1 MQVSHLSTCACL
13 SDKSLF
19 PTFFRTV
26 PSDRFQVIGLVQ
38 LMKYLDWRWVGIIYS
53 KGLYSKKA
61 TADFAMQAQREN
73 ICVEYRL
80 PFSKKS
86 ATELKAI
93 VTMLREST
101 SKVVLLFLPL
111 SSTKSFLSK
120 MESYNI
126 TGKQWLGSEAWITQV
141 ELASPERMHI
151 LQGTI
156 GFAIPRASIL
166 GLGEYLLSLKPSDEP
181 HSAIVKA
188 VWEKFF
194 DCSFLPSNTSV
205 ACTGTEDLR
214 TVSNDYTDVTH
225 FRAENN
231 VYKAV
236 YLVAHAMHILLQCKD
251 GSNPTTRK
259 PCVTK
264 EDVRPR
270 LVSSSIFVE
279 YHLLVCGCLL
289 AYLLFAGHILKHLA
303 DLSPQV
309 LEHIKY
315 VNFTTREGAKVYFD
329 ESGETVAQYDLV
341 NWQMQ
346 EDGSVEIAKIGRY
359 DASFP
364 EENKLRLDESAKIIW
379 GGNNKEVHENC
390 I

>member
-1 MQVSHLSTCACL
+1 
-13 SDKSLF
+13 
-19 PTFFRTV
+19 
-26 PSDRFQVIGLVQ
+26 
-38 LMKYLDWRWVGIIYS
+38 MKHFDWRWVGIIYS
-53 KGLYSKKA
+53 KGLYSTKA

-86 ATELKAI
+86 GSKLKAI

-181 HSAIVKA
+181 QSTIVKA

-194 DCSFLPSNTSV
+194 DCSFLPPNTSV
-205 ACTGTEDLR
+205 AACTGTEDLR

-236 YLVAHAMHILLQCKD
+236 YLVAHAMHILLQCED
-251 GSNPTTRK
+251 GSNPITGK
-259 PCVTK
+259 PCVSK

-270 LVSSSIFVE
+270 LVSSTNFAE
-279 YHLLVCGCLL
+279 YHLLVGMNICLL
-289 AYLLFAGHILKHLA
+289 AYVLLAGHKLKHLA
-303 DLSPQV
+303 YLSPQV

-315 VNFTTREGAKVYFD
+315 VNFTTTEGAKVYFD
-329 ESGETVAQYDLV
+329 ENGEAVAQYDLV
-341 NWQMQ
+341 NWQMK
-346 EDGSVEIAKIGRY
+346 EGGSVEIAKIGRF
-359 DASFP
+359 DTSFP
-364 EENKLRLDESAKIIW
+364 EENKLRLEDSASIIW
-379 GGNNKEVHENC
+379 GGNSKEVRENC

>member
-1 MQVSHLSTCACL
+1 M
-13 SDKSLF
+13 KSF
-19 PTFFRTV
+19 
-26 PSDRFQVIGLVQ
+26 
-38 LMKYLDWRWVGIIYS
+38 DWRWAGIIYS

-86 ATELKAI
+86 AAELNAI

-101 SKVVLLFLPL
+101 SNVVLLFLSL

-141 ELASPERMHI
+141 DLASPERVHI
-151 LQGTI
+151 LQGTM
-156 GFAIPRASIL
+156 GFAIPHASIL

-181 HSAIVKA
+181 QSTIVKA
-188 VWEKFF
+188 VWEHFF
-194 DCSFLPSNTSV
+194 DCSFSPSNTTV
-205 ACTGTEDLR
+205 ACTGDEDLR

-251 GSNPTTRK
+251 GLNPTTGK

-264 EDVRPR
+264 KDVRPW
-270 LVSSSIFVE
+270 LVGSTYFVE
-279 YHLLVCGCLL
+279 LSPLKKGSLI
-289 AYLLFAGHILKHLA
+289 AYLLFVGYISKNLT

-329 ESGETVAQYDLV
+329 ENGEAVAQYDLV
-341 NWQMQ
+341 NWQMK
-346 EDGSVEIAKIGRY
+346 EDGSVEIAKIGAF
-359 DASFP
+359 DTSFP
-364 EENKLRLDESAKIIW
+364 GENKLRLEESAKIIW
-379 GGNNKEVHENC
+379 GGNRKEVHENMV
-390 I
+390 